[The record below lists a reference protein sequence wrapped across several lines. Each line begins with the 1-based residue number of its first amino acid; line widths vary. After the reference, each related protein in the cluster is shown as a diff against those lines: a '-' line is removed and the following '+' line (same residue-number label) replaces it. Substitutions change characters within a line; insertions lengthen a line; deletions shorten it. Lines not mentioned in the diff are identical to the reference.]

1 MLATYNELHKD
12 NLLMVVGRVVV
23 MMSFAALASA
33 TRGAPPGTALIVT
46 PFLFQFSS
54 PAII

>member
-1 MLATYNELHKD
+1 MLATYNELKMD
-12 NLLMVVGRVVV
+12 DLLMIVGRVVV
-23 MMSFAALASA
+23 VMSFATLASS
-33 TRGAPPGTALIVT
+33 TRGTPPGTALIVT

>member
-1 MLATYNELHKD
+1 MD

-23 MMSFAALASA
+23 VMSFAALASA

-54 PAII
+54 PSII